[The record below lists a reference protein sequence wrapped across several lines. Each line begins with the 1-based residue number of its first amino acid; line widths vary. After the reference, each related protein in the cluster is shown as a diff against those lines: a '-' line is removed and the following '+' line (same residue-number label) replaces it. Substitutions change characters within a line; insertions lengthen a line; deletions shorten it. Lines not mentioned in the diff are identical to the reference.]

1 MNSDTWT
8 PDKRIMAFKE
18 VVSAGLGLLI
28 VGATV
33 CMAFVAFSSDAQGF
47 ANTKEVLT
55 LMYGLAGVVL
65 GYYFGRIPADA
76 RAVQAQDQADAATA
90 RTQKMGTKI
99 EQAMAD
105 VDKVVKE
112 METRALTTG
121 DIGGHESEIKQ
132 LEQMRNIRDE
142 MRNAMQL
149 SRDL

>member
-1 MNSDTWT
+1 MNSDTST

-47 ANTKEVLT
+47 ANAKEVLT

-90 RTQKMGTKI
+90 RTQEMGTKV
-99 EQAMAD
+99 EQAMAE

-112 METRALTTG
+112 METKASTPG
-121 DIGGHESEIKQ
+121 DIGGDGREIKL
-132 LEQMRNIRDE
+132 LEQMRNIRDK
-142 MRNAMQL
+142 MWAVVQ
-149 SRDL
+149 